1 MVRHH
6 DCHSLHAHQALGD
19 MVGRV
24 ARVWRVDKP
33 QNSTAQ
39 YTIDTAVVRRLYDE
53 SPNLP
58 LYCVDLHPFRVARF
72 VEDNPWDNLATYG
85 RVRRTVSR

>member
-1 MVRHH
+1 MVE
-6 DCHSLHAHQALGD
+6 
-19 MVGRV
+19 RV

-39 YTIDTAVVRRLYDE
+39 YTMDTAVVRRLYDE

-58 LYCVDLHPFRVARF
+58 LYCVDLRSICK
-72 VEDNPWDNLATYG
+72 L
-85 RVRRTVSR
+85 VRRDQ